1 MKPFLIGISGGSGSG
16 KTSLIKRIRE
26 QFSTEEVC
34 VILQDDYYFPREK
47 MPVDEN
53 DEKNFDLPKCIDK
66 KTLLKDLQSLSV
78 GFPVEKMEY
87 TFNTPGAKAKTLTF
101 NPAPIIVLE
110 GLFVFHFK
118 KIAALLDLKI
128 FVNAEETLKV
138 IRRIKRD
145 QIERGYP
152 IDDVLY
158 KYEHHVLP
166 SYEKYILPYKD
177 DADIVLNNNEDMNGG
192 VEIVCGFIRSKL
204 LSNEVKT

>member
-34 VILQDDYYFPREK
+34 VILQDDYYFPREQ

-66 KTLLKDLQSLSV
+66 KTLLNDLQNLLM

-87 TFNTPGAKAKTLTF
+87 TFNNPEAKPKILHLA
-101 NPAPIIVLE
+101 PAPIIVVE

-118 KIAALLDLKI
+118 KIAALLNLKI

-145 QIERGYP
+145 QLERGYP

-177 DADIVLNNNEDMNGG
+177 DADVVLNNNDDMHGG
-192 VEIVCGFIRSKL
+192 VEFVCGFIKSKL
-204 LSNEVKT
+204 G

>member
-1 MKPFLIGISGGSGSG
+1 MKPFLIGISGGTGSG
-16 KTSLIKRIRE
+16 KTSLVKEIRE
-26 QFSTEEVC
+26 QFTTQEVC
-34 VILQDDYYFPREK
+34 VVLQDDYYFPREK

-53 DEKNFDLPKCIDK
+53 GEKNFDLPKCIDK
-66 KTLLKDLQSLSV
+66 KTLLKDLQSLMV

-87 TFNTPGAKAKTLTF
+87 TFNNPDAKPKILLL
-101 NPAPIIVLE
+101 NPAPIIVVE

-128 FVNAEETLKV
+128 FVSAEDTLKV

-158 KYEHHVLP
+158 KYEHHILP
-166 SYEKYILPYKD
+166 SYEKYIEPYKND
-177 DADIVLNNNEDMNGG
+177 SNIVVNNNEDMKGG
-192 VEIVCGFIRSKL
+192 VDIVCGFIKSKL
-204 LSNEVKT
+204 A